1 MFVVSSVTVMH
12 FCLSVIGIY
21 LMKFFFSFALLTCMC
36 LNCRVAWIV
45 L

>member
-21 LMKFFFSFALLTCMC
+21 LMKFFFFC
-36 LNCRVAWIV
+36 IV
-45 L
+45 NLHVP

>member
-21 LMKFFFSFALLTCMC
+21 LMKFFSFALLTCMC